1 MPTFT
6 YIAKRPDG
14 AETRGS
20 INAASLDA
28 AREELRKQG
37 LLIEDIRQHQ
47 NQSKPQ
53 QAQQP
58 KQQPKPPSQ
67 QTRPTPQ
74 QQPKQSQYQQPK
86 PAPVVQVS
94 NTPKATKPVVS
105 NPPQHKPTP
114 LPWSGAQNG
123 SAPKLP
129 DAPAYA
135 PLHETLRIFA
145 GWLLAWYGLIYALG
159 FLESTKR
166 LEPLPFIHELFVSPL
181 VLQFTFGTF
190 LLLALSNVHRWIGRG
205 ILAGFFLT
213 IVYAAVLTG
222 FVMYG

>member
-1 MPTFT
+1 MPTFS

-14 AETRGS
+14 AETRGT

-37 LLIEDIRQHQ
+37 LMIEDIRQQQ
-47 NQSKPQ
+47 NPPQQKPQ
-53 QAQQP
+53 QPKPQQQPRTQQQQKAPLAHPQSTKPAQQP
-58 KQQPKPPSQ
+58 KPQQQVARPS
-67 QTRPTPQ
+67 PIAAVTPQ
-74 QQPKQSQYQQPK
+74 QKK
-86 PAPVVQVS
+86 PD
-94 NTPKATKPVVS
+94 
-105 NPPQHKPTP
+105 P
-114 LPWSGAQNG
+114 LPWSGANNG

-129 DAPAYA
+129 DTPTYA

-159 FLESTKR
+159 FLESTGR
-166 LEPLPFIHELFVSPL
+166 LPQLPFIHELFLSPL

-190 LLLALSNVHRWIGRG
+190 LLLALSNLHRWIGRG
-205 ILAGFFLT
+205 IVTGFLLVL
-213 IVYAAVLTG
+213 VYAAGLTG